1 MLRKGSA
8 SLLRA
13 AHAVE
18 KFAHWGQS
26 KISAQVKFILAPMT
40 LRALLALLVMACVPS
55 PASVAQV
62 KLEVQP
68 KPAAKP
74 SKPAPEPLGE
84 SLCPALVHVEQSVT
98 AVPGG
103 WEARQSDA
111 KPQLA
116 LVTFYEGPP
125 AERASLKYDSE
136 LKQKRDWV
144 ATWTLAPN
152 ARGYWIECAYDHTTA
167 TLARR
172 LPADATTCTVIYER
186 RERTTAGLPVIRHV
200 GCK

>member
-1 MLRKGSA
+1 M
-8 SLLRA
+8 A
-13 AHAVE
+13 A
-18 KFAHWGQS
+18 
-26 KISAQVKFILAPMT
+26 
-40 LRALLALLVMACVPS
+40 RALLALLVMACVAS
-55 PASVAQV
+55 PVSVAQV

-68 KPAAKP
+68 KHAAKP

-84 SLCPALVHVEQSVT
+84 SLCPAMVQVEQSVT

-111 KPQLA
+111 KSQLA
-116 LVTFYEGPP
+116 MVTFYDGPP

-136 LKQKRDWV
+136 LKQKQNWI
-144 ATWTLAPN
+144 ATWTLASS
-152 ARGYWIECAYDHTTA
+152 AHGYWIECAYEHTTA

-186 RERTTAGLPVIRHV
+186 KERTAAGLPVIRHV